1 MGLEPTTS
9 AVTGRRSN
17 QLNYRTVFAATN
29 VLGYDNTSRPILQYF
44 FIKKQNFFRYVS
56 KPRGKHAKMRNSFWK
71 NRKTYAWRRITVANM
86 IVRALLLYVFL
97 MTSMKFMGKRQI
109 GEMQMTEFITMMMLS
124 ELAVLPVTDN
134 DIPLLHGVLPLA
146 VISSIEVILSFI
158 ASRSRKFMVF
168 MNGNPVVLMKDGD
181 YVTENL
187 KKTRI
192 SVDDVETQI
201 RIGGYK
207 SKDEV
212 DTVILER
219 TGKMSILP
227 KDSRIGG
234 GEQT

>member
-1 MGLEPTTS
+1 M
-9 AVTGRRSN
+9 
-17 QLNYRTVFAATN
+17 
-29 VLGYDNTSRPILQYF
+29 
-44 FIKKQNFFRYVS
+44 
-56 KPRGKHAKMRNSFWK
+56 
-71 NRKTYAWRRITVANM
+71 ANM
-86 IVRALLLYVFL
+86 IVRELLLYVFL

-201 RIGGYK
+201 RIGGYQ